1 MINLNDH
8 SRLIKLISVTQDCIF
23 FKMLST
29 WSAYK
34 CFQVSKT
41 AKQFTTYGEN
51 EKEGEKKPVIL
62 SCMHTFKKKIK
73 SPKVSN

>member
-8 SRLIKLISVTQDCIF
+8 SRLIKLISVTQDCIS

-51 EKEGEKKPVIL
+51 EKKEEKKPLFFRAYIFYL
-62 SCMHTFKKKIK
+62 KIK
-73 SPKVSN
+73 PPKVSN

>member
-8 SRLIKLISVTQDCIF
+8 SRLIKLISVTQDCIS

-51 EKEGEKKPVIL
+51 EKKGEKKPLFFCAYIFYL
-62 SCMHTFKKKIK
+62 KIK
-73 SPKVSN
+73 PPKVSI

>member
-8 SRLIKLISVTQDCIF
+8 RLIKLISVTQDCTVCF

-51 EKEGEKKPVIL
+51 EKEGEKKTPLFFRACI
-62 SCMHTFKKKIK
+62 HFF
-73 SPKVSN
+73 

>member
-51 EKEGEKKPVIL
+51 EKEGEKKTRYSFVHAYIL
-62 SCMHTFKKKIK
+62 KKNKI
-73 SPKVSN
+73 P